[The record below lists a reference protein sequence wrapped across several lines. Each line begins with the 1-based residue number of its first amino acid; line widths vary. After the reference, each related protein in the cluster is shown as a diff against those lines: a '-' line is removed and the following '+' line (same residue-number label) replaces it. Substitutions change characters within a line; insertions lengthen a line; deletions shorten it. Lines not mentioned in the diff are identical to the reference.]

1 MIKAKNHTN
10 KMKQTYET
18 NGKQYHY
25 VTL

>member
-10 KMKQTYET
+10 KMKQTYKT